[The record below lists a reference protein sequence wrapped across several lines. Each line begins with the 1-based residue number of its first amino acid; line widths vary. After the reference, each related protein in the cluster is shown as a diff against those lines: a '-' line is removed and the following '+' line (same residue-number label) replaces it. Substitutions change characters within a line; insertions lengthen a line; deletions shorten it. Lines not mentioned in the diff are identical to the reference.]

1 MVLGCGPYHIG
12 ECNNKLFLCLFVAI
26 CDNKNST
33 ITSKMYIFHYFSC
46 LVFFTQ
52 KGYN

>member
-12 ECNNKLFLCLFVAI
+12 ECNNKLFVCLFVAI

-33 ITSKMYIFHYFSC
+33 ITSKMYIFSLFLLSS
-46 LVFFTQ
+46 VFYPE
-52 KGYN
+52 GI